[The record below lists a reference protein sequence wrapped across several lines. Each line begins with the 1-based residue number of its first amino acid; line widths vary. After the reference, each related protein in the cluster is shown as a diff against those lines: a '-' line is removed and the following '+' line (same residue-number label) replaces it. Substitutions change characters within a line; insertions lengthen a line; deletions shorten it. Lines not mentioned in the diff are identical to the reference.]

1 MNPRMILTTA
11 ATALLA
17 SVTSPAV
24 RAAQEAS
31 SSAEIVVEAPRT
43 VAPPQPPQSPAQR
56 SAFTGAPVVTT
67 TVRISALYSDLD
79 LAQPD
84 HAARLMIRI
93 DRVAHD
99 ACGYLDRIL
108 PLSSDPACVGRAVAQ
123 ATAAARAAI
132 AAAQK

>member
-1 MNPRMILTTA
+1 MSSQTIITTA

-17 SVTSPAV
+17 SLAASVV
-24 RAAQEAS
+24 HAAQESS

-43 VAPPQPPQSPAQR
+43 VAPPQPPQSLPQR

-67 TVRISALYSDLD
+67 TVKISALYGDLD

-99 ACGYLDRIL
+99 ACGYLDRL
-108 PLSSDPACVGRAVAQ
+108 VPLSSDPACVGRAVAF
-123 ATAAARAAI
+123 ATPAAKAAI

>member
-1 MNPRMILTTA
+1 MRTRAIITTA
-11 ATALLA
+11 AALLSGLA
-17 SVTSPAV
+17 ATAV
-24 RAAQEAS
+24 HAAQESS

-56 SAFTGAPVVTT
+56 NAFTNAPVVTT
-67 TVRISALYSDLD
+67 TVKISALYGDLD

-84 HAARLMIRI
+84 HAVRLMTRI

-99 ACGYLDRIL
+99 ACGYLDRLL

-123 ATAAARAAI
+123 ATPAARAAI